1 VQGTELIWLIAGIG
15 IIVAILGTVLKMSGR
30 DEQAQLLTLVAV
42 VTVLSMVLY
51 RISDLFSTAR
61 AVFRM

>member
-1 VQGTELIWLIAGIG
+1 MQGTELIWLIAGIG